1 MRTVLCSDTVM
12 ARPPFS
18 AGPTLRTTIK
28 PSKSSAT
35 IISPVRYRLESK
47 RVIAAPI
54 RIAPGPLQQAS
65 LNCWAIW

>member
-47 RVIAAPI
+47 RVIAAPV
-54 RIAPGPLQQAS
+54 RIPDPLQQAS
-65 LNCWAIW
+65 LNRWAIW

>member
-18 AGPTLRTTIK
+18 VPTLRTTIK
-28 PSKSSAT
+28 QSKSSAT

-65 LNCWAIW
+65 LNCWAI